1 MNGTILAFTG
11 VLVVVAVLTK
21 VLGCGL
27 GAKLC
32 KYKNYQCARIGVGMI
47 SRGEVALIVADKGAS
62 LGLMGS
68 VFLGPVVIVVVI
80 TTIITPI
87 LLKFV
92 FRYGPKEPAAA
103 ENWWKIMNS
112 WSATV
117 WEKKNRKFRIREIR
131 AESSWNGGYHEKESS
146 KIWRKFTGERRAV

>member
-92 FRYGPKEPAAA
+92 FRYGPKGASGGGKLVEDY
-103 ENWWKIMNS
+103 EQLERYRMGEEEQKISDKRNQS
-112 WSATV
+112 
-117 WEKKNRKFRIREIR
+117 
-131 AESSWNGGYHEKESS
+131 
-146 KIWRKFTGERRAV
+146 